1 MKFTIRDLFLVTLVV
16 ALALGWWLDRSHLAS
31 ENLYEVQ
38 PAEPD
43 AMSDKPKRRRW
54 LQFSL
59 RTFVIVITLFAM
71 WLGYISFR
79 AREQRT
85 AVARIKELSG
95 RVEYDY
101 QSEKNPQK
109 SPPGWP
115 WLRRIVGD
123 EYFQD
128 VAAVHLDGTKVSD
141 ADLRLICKLRRTKR
155 LSLNRTEVS
164 DAGLVSIR
172 SMSQLNHLGLMR
184 TKVTT
189 EGICAL
195 PQHWNSFV
203 LEDTS
208 VGDEALSNLSAC
220 KLLNLQGTSITS
232 QGIKEF
238 AESKTLSF
246 LSITRTAVDDAA
258 VPSLANIKTLA
269 YIEAR
274 QTKISG
280 EGLFTLRNA
289 LPKCNVDGEI
299 AEFGGPAAPG
309 PDSNGWKQRVAL
321 LLSYNKAQKLKLLVL
336 SGPLITNA
344 HLATLEGLDQMDA
357 LDLRGSSV
365 TDAGVEKL
373 QMALPKLKIHR

>member
-1 MKFTIRDLFLVTLVV
+1 VN
-16 ALALGWWLDRSHLAS
+16 H
-31 ENLYEVQ
+31 EVQ
-38 PAEPD
+38 PLEPD
-43 AMSDKPKRRRW
+43 VMSDNPKRRW

-59 RTFVIVITLFAM
+59 RTFVIVISLLAA

-79 AREQRT
+79 AREQREV
-85 AVARIKELSG
+85 VARVTELG
-95 RVEYDY
+95 GKFEYDY
-101 QSEKNPQK
+101 QTGKNPQK
-109 SPPGWP
+109 TPPGWP
-115 WLRRIVGD
+115 WLRRLVGD

-128 VAAVHLDGTKVSD
+128 VAVVHLDDTKVSD
-141 ADLRLICKLRRTKR
+141 ADLRLICKLRRAKK

-164 DAGLVSIR
+164 DEGLVSIR
-172 SMSQLNHLGLMR
+172 RMSQLNHLGLMR

-195 PQHWNSFV
+195 PQRWNSFV

-208 VGDEALSNLSAC
+208 VGDEALLNLSGC
-220 KLLNLQGTSITS
+220 KLLNLQGTPVTS

-238 AESKTLSF
+238 AESKNLIF

-258 VPSLANIKTLA
+258 VPSLANIKTLG
-269 YIEAR
+269 YLEAR
-274 QTKISG
+274 KTKISG

-299 AEFGGPAAPG
+299 VEFGGPAAPG
-309 PDSNGWKQRVAL
+309 PDTSGWKQRVAL

-336 SGPLITNA
+336 PGPSITDA

-373 QMALPKLKIHR
+373 QKALPKLKIHR